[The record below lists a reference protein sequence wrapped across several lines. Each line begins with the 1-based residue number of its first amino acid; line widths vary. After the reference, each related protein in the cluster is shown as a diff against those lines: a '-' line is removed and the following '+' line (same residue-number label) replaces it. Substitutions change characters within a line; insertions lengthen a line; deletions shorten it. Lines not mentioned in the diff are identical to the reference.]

1 MKTRLSLIAKKNLE
15 ILLPTLS
22 ALLLILTTY
31 PFNLWP
37 LAFVALTPFFYFVY
51 RTRWRHTTLFWG
63 IFLVSFLPIL
73 SAAYWNLS
81 GFTLTPEAHLFQ
93 TVMHLLPLPLALFCG
108 IITGGIGV
116 LAIKGIVFLR
126 KSHELTP
133 LYLALALPLF
143 SALIEISVTM
153 VSGFFSRGYDFSTL
167 AFSVHTLPPL
177 VSLAA
182 IGGIHLVSLVILAIN
197 AIIAITFYTLFQ
209 HEDLPLK
216 TRLLNCVPIAAYTLG
231 VVIFFSAGV
240 FAYDYYLHHDQ
251 PTSTISV
258 ALIQNADQWSG
269 AFGSFD
275 AVGTFQY
282 QKLEDLIALAG
293 QSSPDIIIY
302 PYALADFTL
311 SASSTVV
318 SLDRDTAPLSSVTA
332 WVAKTVPHATF
343 VAWDTTNDAE
353 TLHDVAHVWQNG
365 RLHASYVKEVVF
377 PYMDYT
383 PQWAKE
389 RGFYTTRRD
398 ITGAIQQQSP
408 IPLDDVRLGSAIC
421 SEITERDLVREN
433 AQGANI
439 FLSVGS
445 NAMFANKMTDQFTL
459 ASAQFRAAENNLPV
473 IRADRSGPSA
483 IIDPHGTITSQM
495 YSGQDGVLSGLITFE
510 KYPRTTLYQ
519 ITGDWLLIGI
529 CLLGLLL
536 LIVI

>member
-1 MKTRLSLIAKKNLE
+1 MKMKLFLIAKKHLDM
-15 ILLPTLS
+15 LLPILS
-22 ALLLILTTY
+22 ALLLILTTH

-37 LAFVALTPFFYFVY
+37 FAFIALAPFFYFVY
-51 RTRWRHTTLFWG
+51 RAHQQHTTLFWG
-63 IFLVSFLPIL
+63 IFLVSSLPTL

-93 TVMHLLPLPLALFCG
+93 TMMRLLPFPLALSCG

-116 LAIKGIVFLR
+116 LAIKGITSLR
-126 KSHELTP
+126 KSHGLTP
-133 LYLALALPLF
+133 LYLAFALPLF
-143 SALIEISVTM
+143 FTLIEISVTM
-153 VSGFFSRGYDFSTL
+153 VSGFFSRGYDFSIL
-167 AFSVHTLPPL
+167 AFSVHALPSL

-182 IGGIHLVSLVILAIN
+182 IGGIHFVSFVILAIN
-197 AIIAITFYTLFQ
+197 AIISMILYTFFQ
-209 HEDLPLK
+209 HEGFPLK
-216 TRLLNCVPIAAYTLG
+216 TRLLGCAPITAYALG

-282 QKLEDLIALAG
+282 QKLEDLIELAG

-318 SLDRDTAPLSSVTA
+318 SPERDVAPLSNVTA

-343 VAWDTTNDAE
+343 VAWNTTNDAE
-353 TLHDVAHVWQNG
+353 TLHDVVHVWQNG
-365 RLHASYVKEVVF
+365 YLYASYVKEIVF

-398 ITGAIQQQSP
+398 ITSAETQQSP

-445 NAMFANKMTDQFTL
+445 NAMFVSGMTDQFTL

-483 IIDPHGTITSQM
+483 IIDPHGTITSQI

-510 KYPRTTLYQ
+510 KSPRTTLYQ
-519 ITGDWLLIGI
+519 MTGDWLLIGI
-529 CLLGLLL
+529 GLLGLLL